1 MLKRGSPRFLRFR
14 GTSPRRCCLM
24 TRPTYAA
31 ARLAADRIHRNLAS
45 RSPAGQPSSKEIARL
60 PDSAILA
67 ALIDAAF
74 WTSLRREEGYIPRI
88 SLAFVAPE
96 QVNDAVAFATGLSL
110 EPKDLTKLAA
120 AVERAGLHL
129 GVWLEHDNLRV
140 WGITRNLPPF
150 CLVLEVVLPGLL
162 VVKQSPAEESGKF
175 MNIAVLQGDEIKII
189 DAQAAAKPTY
199 PTLLASLFRLEA
211 PVAGTEVNV
220 LLELAVSIRAHGRG
234 GTLLVVPA
242 GSNAWTE
249 SILQPITYSV
259 APAFSRLADLMRK
272 NAGNKPS
279 RRWED
284 ALGRAVDGIAGLTA
298 VDGATLMTADYELLA
313 FGAKIVRRRGSPQV
327 AQVIVTEPIEG
338 GSPIIEEPAQFGGTR
353 HLSAAQFVHDQRDA
367 IALVASQDGR
377 FTVFAWSPSEEMV
390 HAHRIDA
397 LLL

>member
-1 MLKRGSPRFLRFR
+1 
-14 GTSPRRCCLM
+14 M

-31 ARLAADRIHRNLAS
+31 ARLAADRIQRHLAS
-45 RSPAGQPSSKEIARL
+45 RSMAGQPSSREIARL

-96 QVNDAVAFATGLSL
+96 QVNDAVAFASGLSL

-162 VVKQSPAEESGKF
+162 VVKQSPSEESGKF

-242 GSNAWTE
+242 GSNAWAE

-338 GSPIIEEPAQFGGTR
+338 GSPMIEEPAQFGGTR

>member
-1 MLKRGSPRFLRFR
+1 
-14 GTSPRRCCLM
+14 M
-24 TRPTYAA
+24 TQPTYAA
-31 ARLAADRIHRNLAS
+31 ARLAADRIHRHLTSHSSA
-45 RSPAGQPSSKEIARL
+45 AQPSSEQIARL
-60 PDSAILA
+60 PDSATLA

-96 QVNDAVAFATGLSL
+96 QVNDAVAFATALSL

-129 GVWLEHDNLRV
+129 GVWPKHDDLRV
-140 WGITRNLPPF
+140 WGITRNLPAF

-162 VVKQSPAEESGKF
+162 VVKQSPSEESGKF
-175 MNIAVLQGDEIKII
+175 INIAVLQGDEIKII
-189 DAQAAAKPTY
+189 NPQAAADPTH

-211 PVAGTEVNV
+211 TPAAGAAVNV

-242 GSNAWTE
+242 GSDAWAE

-279 RRWED
+279 PRWED

-298 VDGATLMTADYELLA
+298 VDGATLMTADYQLLA

-338 GSPIIEEPAQFGGTR
+338 GSPVIEEPAQFGGTR

>member
-1 MLKRGSPRFLRFR
+1 
-14 GTSPRRCCLM
+14 M
-24 TRPTYAA
+24 TQPTYAA
-31 ARLAADRIHRNLAS
+31 ARLAADRIQRRLTSHSTAAQAS
-45 RSPAGQPSSKEIARL
+45 SQQIAKL
-60 PDSAILA
+60 PDSSTLA

-96 QVNDAVAFATGLSL
+96 QVNDAVAFATTRSL

-120 AVERAGLHL
+120 AVERVGLHL
-129 GVWLEHDNLRV
+129 GVWPERDDLRV

-150 CLVLEVVLPGLL
+150 CMVLEVILPGLL
-162 VVKQSPAEESGKF
+162 VVKQSPSEESGKF
-175 MNIAVLQGDEIKII
+175 MNVAVLQGDDIKII
-189 DAQAAAKPTY
+189 DPQAAANPTY

-211 PVAGTEVNV
+211 PAAGAAVNV

-242 GSNAWTE
+242 ESDAWTE

-259 APAFSRLADLMRK
+259 ASAFSRLADLMRR

-327 AQVIVTEPIEG
+327 AHVIVTEPIEG
-338 GSPIIEEPAQFGGTR
+338 GSPVIEEPAQFGGTR

-377 FTVFAWSPSEEMV
+377 FTVFAWSPNEEMV

>member
-1 MLKRGSPRFLRFR
+1 LVV
-14 GTSPRRCCLM
+14 TQ
-24 TRPTYAA
+24 PTYAA
-31 ARLAADRIHRNLAS
+31 ARLASDRIHRHLATHS
-45 RSPAGQPSSKEIARL
+45 AAAQLSAEGPAML
-60 PDSAILA
+60 PDSATLA

-96 QVNDAVAFATGLSL
+96 QVDDAVAFATSLSL

-120 AVERAGLHL
+120 AVDRAGLHL
-129 GVWLEHDNLRV
+129 GVWPQQDELRV
-140 WGITRNLPPF
+140 WGITRNLPPL

-162 VVKQSPAEESGKF
+162 VVKQSPSEDSGKF
-175 MNIAVLQGDEIKII
+175 INIAVLQGDEIKII
-189 DAQAAAKPTY
+189 DPQAAITPAY
-199 PTLLASLFRLEA
+199 PTLLTSLLRLESQFA
-211 PVAGTEVNV
+211 TGSAVNV
-220 LLELAVSIRAHGRG
+220 LLQLAVSIRMHGRG
-234 GTLLVVPA
+234 GLLLVVPA
-242 GSNAWTE
+242 GSDAWTE

-259 APAFSRLADLMRK
+259 VPAFSGLADLMRRDT
-272 NAGNKPS
+272 GNKPS

-284 ALGRAVDGIAGLTA
+284 ALGRAVDEIAGLTA
-298 VDGATLMTADYELLA
+298 VDGATVINADYELLA
-313 FGAKIVRRRGSPQV
+313 FGAKIVRRKGSPQV

-338 GSPIIEEPAQFGGTR
+338 GSAVIAEPAQFGGTR

-377 FTVFAWSPSEEMV
+377 FTVFAWSPGEEIV

>member
-1 MLKRGSPRFLRFR
+1 
-14 GTSPRRCCLM
+14 M

-31 ARLAADRIHRNLAS
+31 ARLAADRIQRHLTSHSLA
-45 RSPAGQPSSKEIARL
+45 AQPSSGEIARL
-60 PDSAILA
+60 PDSATLA

-96 QVNDAVAFATGLSL
+96 QVNNAVAFATGLSL

-129 GVWLEHDNLRV
+129 GVWLEHDHLRV

-162 VVKQSPAEESGKF
+162 VVKQSPSEESGKF

-189 DAQAAAKPTY
+189 DPQAAAKPTY

-327 AQVIVTEPIEG
+327 AQVIVAEPIEG
-338 GSPIIEEPAQFGGTR
+338 GSPLIEEPAQFGGTR

>member
-1 MLKRGSPRFLRFR
+1 
-14 GTSPRRCCLM
+14 M
-24 TRPTYAA
+24 TQPTYAA
-31 ARLAADRIHRNLAS
+31 ARLASDRIYRHLATHS
-45 RSPAGQPSSKEIARL
+45 AAAQLSAEGPAML
-60 PDSAILA
+60 PDSATLA

-96 QVNDAVAFATGLSL
+96 QVDDAVAFATSLSL

-120 AVERAGLHL
+120 AVDRAGLHL
-129 GVWLEHDNLRV
+129 GVWPQQDELRV
-140 WGITRNLPPF
+140 WGITRNLPPL

-162 VVKQSPAEESGKF
+162 VVKQSPSEDSGKF
-175 MNIAVLQGDEIKII
+175 INIAVLQGDEIKII
-189 DAQAAAKPTY
+189 DPQAAITPAY
-199 PTLLASLFRLEA
+199 PTLLTSLLRLESQFA
-211 PVAGTEVNV
+211 TGSAVNV
-220 LLELAVSIRAHGRG
+220 LLQLAVSIRMHGRG
-234 GTLLVVPA
+234 GLLLVVPA
-242 GSNAWTE
+242 GSDAWTE

-259 APAFSRLADLMRK
+259 VPAFSGLADLMRRDT
-272 NAGNKPS
+272 GNKPS

-284 ALGRAVDGIAGLTA
+284 ALGRAVDEIAGLTA
-298 VDGATLMTADYELLA
+298 VDGATVINADYELLA
-313 FGAKIVRRRGSPQV
+313 FGAKIVRRKGSPQV

-338 GSPIIEEPAQFGGTR
+338 GSAVIAEPAQFGGTR

-377 FTVFAWSPSEEMV
+377 FTVFAWSPGEEIV